1 MPRPLKQTDPLALL
15 IDRLADAVAARIG
28 KLAQSSTPSHRS
40 PLAGKRLD
48 MRCRV
53 AGCTNRSGGPRWGFI
68 CESHR
73 KKLSKKDQQA
83 ARDAWKAKHS
93 A

>member
-1 MPRPLKQTDPLALL
+1 
-15 IDRLADAVAARIG
+15 
-28 KLAQSSTPSHRS
+28 
-40 PLAGKRLD
+40 